1 MRSLLFTPGDSD
13 RKLAKGLTSDADVI
27 LIDLEDAVASD
38 NKTAAREKVA
48 DFLDQDAA
56 RKSPTPL
63 YVRIND
69 LESEWAKD
77 DLEKIVPANPA
88 GIMLPKARSVED
100 VETLTGIL
108 DELEQKAG
116 FEQGQISI
124 LVLAPEIPQAL
135 LNIASF
141 QTCGPRV
148 SGITWGSEDLA
159 TSLGSRSSLD
169 DQGLYRAPIELAR
182 TLCLCAG
189 SAAGIHAIDTVYPD
203 FRDLEGLT
211 RSAER
216 AAGDGFSGKLAI
228 HPDQVPVINA
238 AFMPTESEIAHA
250 KRIIAAFVA
259 EPGAGVINLDG
270 AMVDM
275 PHLAHAQKVLER
287 AGQSRREG

>member
-13 RKLAKGLTSDADVI
+13 RKLVKGLTSGADVI

-38 NKTAAREKVA
+38 NKALAREKVA
-48 DFLDQDAA
+48 DFLAQDETC
-56 RKSPTPL
+56 KSSIPL

-69 LESEWAKD
+69 LETEWVRE
-77 DLEKIVPANPA
+77 DLEKIVPAKPA

-100 VETLTGIL
+100 VEMLGSIL
-108 DELEQKAG
+108 GELEQKAG
-116 FEQGQISI
+116 FDQGQTSI

-148 SGITWGSEDLA
+148 TGIAWGSEDLA
-159 TSLGSRSSLD
+159 TSLGAHSSLD
-169 DQGLYRAPIELAR
+169 DDGLYRAPMELAR

-203 FRDLEGLT
+203 FRDLEGLK

-228 HPDQVPVINA
+228 HPDQVSVINA
-238 AFMPTESEIAHA
+238 AFTPTNEEVARA
-250 KRIIAAFVA
+250 KRIIAAFDA

-287 AGQSRREG
+287 AGQT